1 LSTTKSFE
9 IEQRGLAEATLSNI
23 FTVQFSFPSF
33 AMYAESA
40 TITDSNATTKKGKL
54 LDLCITVIC
63 IKIHKNEPKCMFG
76 VRMCKLDSVILGNT
90 QVPLWLEIRHKKSLQ
105 ILT

>member
-9 IEQRGLAEATLSNI
+9 IEQRGLGEATLSNI

-40 TITDSNATTKKGKL
+40 TITDSNATTKKG
-54 LDLCITVIC
+54 
-63 IKIHKNEPKCMFG
+63 N
-76 VRMCKLDSVILGNT
+76 
-90 QVPLWLEIRHKKSLQ
+90 
-105 ILT
+105 